1 MENASKAL
9 IMAAEILLGVMIVS
23 VAVYFFR
30 NTASFSESN
39 YKKIDDAQIAQF
51 NEQFLKYSG
60 RKTVRIGGADRQV
73 PIVSTIHDIAS
84 LANFAR
90 KNNEQKGVE
99 GEAGISDTSAYVQID
114 VIGIDNHFEQKE
126 YDELIEIVKNNSI
139 RDDVDI
145 TDPNNTG
152 TTKYYTCENNAI
164 RINQNTGL
172 VNYMRFRELHAVE
185 YVLLHELEDQ

>member
-84 LANFAR
+84 
-90 KNNEQKGVE
+90 
-99 GEAGISDTSAYVQID
+99 
-114 VIGIDNHFEQKE
+114 
-126 YDELIEIVKNNSI
+126 
-139 RDDVDI
+139 
-145 TDPNNTG
+145 
-152 TTKYYTCENNAI
+152 
-164 RINQNTGL
+164 
-172 VNYMRFRELHAVE
+172 
-185 YVLLHELEDQ
+185 